1 MHLRTKLLQV
11 VQEIFTAEQEYEFL
25 KDDGKKYEAEISN
38 KQNTGLDWK
47 RKNISF
53 YDARFGREGK

>member
-1 MHLRTKLLQV
+1 MLQV

-25 KDDGKKYEAEISN
+25 KEDGKKYEAGISN
-38 KQNTGLDWK
+38 KQNAGLDWK